1 MAPVHRHAHR
11 WVRPDVYPLF
21 AAVGIGVTAAAVIMS
36 RKLTADPSVTM
47 WRSKRGQEVD
57 EDQAAKYNDNML
69 RRLVHGR
76 PIAILPDFNRHA
88 EIKQAEVPSKKNIS
102 HA

>member
-1 MAPVHRHAHR
+1 MAPVHRHAYR

-21 AAVGIGVTAAAVIMS
+21 AAVGVGVAAAAVIMS

-47 WRSKRGQEVD
+47 WRSMRGKDVN
-57 EDQAAKYNDNML
+57 EDQANKYNDNVL
-69 RRLVHGR
+69 RRMVHGR
-76 PIAILPDFNRHA
+76 PIAILPDFNRDNK
-88 EIKQAEVPSKKNIS
+88 EKENLS